1 MSLDLEN
8 RVTKLEVI
16 TDNHA
21 DDIKELRETSTTM
34 KISLQSIQKTL
45 DQIKYVAIGAL
56 AVVVAQSVGLDK
68 AIRVLFGAL

>member
-21 DDIKELRETSTTM
+21 DDIKELRDTSITM
-34 KISLQSIQKTL
+34 KLTLQSIQKTL

-56 AVVVAQSVGLDK
+56 AVVVAQSIGLDK

>member
-8 RVTKLEVI
+8 RVTKLEVL
-16 TDNHA
+16 TDHHA
-21 DDIKELRETSTTM
+21 DDIKELRDTSITM
-34 KISLQSIQKTL
+34 KVSLLSIQKTL

-56 AVVVAQSVGLDK
+56 TVVIAQSVGLDK